1 MPSQTADY
9 HSHLSYTN
17 MSNSSESSS
26 GSRNGTFP
34 SMATTT
40 SPPPVDVPSYSK
52 MMLDH
57 QKRQMERSTPESRRG
72 SGDRHSHHNG
82 TADATT
88 ETTMSNIVYNHNNEH
103 TTEITPLAQTI
114 PAISAVQVRLPAY
127 DGCGRNCVIV
137 TAVPLSP

>member
-72 SGDRHSHHNG
+72 SGDRHSHQNG
-82 TADATT
+82 VTSTYNPPS
-88 ETTMSNIVYNHNNEH
+88 SNHASYR
-103 TTEITPLAQTI
+103 
-114 PAISAVQVRLPAY
+114 S
-127 DGCGRNCVIV
+127 
-137 TAVPLSP
+137 